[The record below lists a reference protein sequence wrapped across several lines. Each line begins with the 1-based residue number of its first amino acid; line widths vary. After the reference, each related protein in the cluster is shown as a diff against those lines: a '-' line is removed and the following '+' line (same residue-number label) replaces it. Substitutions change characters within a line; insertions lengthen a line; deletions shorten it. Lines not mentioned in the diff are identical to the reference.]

1 LLGFAL
7 IAWVTLNRF
16 HPSAEDFSLLRLFLF
31 IRRRQPKSSL
41 TGLRWPTSRKHQ
53 PREPRIMKTGPHHKA
68 LYEEL
73 REDLHRVMI
82 KFLEDSIEGYEKL
95 AQINPTNEFYREQR
109 DHCQKMIAQLRMK

>member
-1 LLGFAL
+1 M
-7 IAWVTLNRF
+7 
-16 HPSAEDFSLLRLFLF
+16 
-31 IRRRQPKSSL
+31 KS
-41 TGLRWPTSRKHQ
+41 
-53 PREPRIMKTGPHHKA
+53 GPHHKA

-109 DHCQKMIAQLRMK
+109 DHCQKMVERLRMK